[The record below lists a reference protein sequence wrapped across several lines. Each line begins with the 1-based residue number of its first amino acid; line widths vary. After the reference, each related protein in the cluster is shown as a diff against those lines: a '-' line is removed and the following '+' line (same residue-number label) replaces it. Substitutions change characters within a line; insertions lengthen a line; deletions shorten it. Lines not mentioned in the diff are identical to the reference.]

1 MKPLPLLLL
10 TLCAAAAYAEYEYR
24 YIEAEGYLATEGGGL
39 REEGFTSWMR
49 HPSNGQVM
57 VLSPSGWLEY
67 EVEGLGEGPY
77 DVFVRGLA
85 WAAGCEVDVY
95 WDGEKIGRP
104 AYPTPG
110 TALKWSGVVG
120 QVAGP
125 GSHRLRIVA
134 DAGITQAPY
143 IDTVLLTNQ
152 QGYRPADEDCD
163 FVSYKTQLPLL
174 SLGEEE
180 EAPTV
185 PPEPSVASAPSPNL
199 QVLSVRLSTLGL
211 GRNDC
216 ALTFRNSGARAM
228 EVTAAATFG
237 EAAPGPMTLKVGPGL
252 EALCH
257 LGCEA
262 RVAGETLLRLSLSA
276 GESHLVT
283 GAYKVTVP
291 EPVAI
296 DLDHYA
302 YPLGTEQAI
311 WTATFTADAQVVREL
326 SLSAELQQ
334 EDGTAL
340 QTQEATGSGEAL
352 QRAFDISA
360 LPEGRYRMSSVVRR
374 GETVVHSDL
383 RELQVYTPEP
393 LEQWVAVEK
402 TEARGDTLLL
412 NGRPFLGKLLY
423 HAAPDET
430 TREHGFNLVQCYG
443 SDPDPLDGIQRHLD
457 GCVEAQVWGAV
468 ALFNNKFFLPG
479 DHFDLDHL
487 RLAVERFRDH
497 PALWGWDLIDEPEVS
512 VPPEAVARAARLIRE
527 LDQDHIVWVNL
538 CRSPRALDYLESQD
552 LWSFDFYPVPGLPVF
567 SYMQWLAISDEHFR
581 GKRPIGSVMQ
591 TYAYPGGRMP
601 TPDELNA
608 MTFLHIIHGYKWL
621 GFYSYHDA
629 EPAGC
634 LARSPVL
641 LSSTASLTGRLRALE
656 AVILGDAPYVP
667 VAADAAPEVFQAATK
682 VHGDKTY
689 LFAVSGTTEPM
700 AVEMKVEGTR
710 AEALFENGRSVPIE
724 DGTLRDGFRGHGV
737 HIYTVH

>member
-1 MKPLPLLLL
+1 MRPLLPLLL
-10 TLCAAAAYAEYEYR
+10 TVCGAAAYAEYEYR
-24 YIEAEGYLATEGGGL
+24 YIEAESYLAMEGGGL

-57 VLSPSGWLEY
+57 VLAPSGWLEY

-85 WAAGCEVDVY
+85 WTAGCEVDVY
-95 WDGEKIGRP
+95 WDGERVGRP
-104 AYPTPG
+104 TYPTPG

-125 GSHRLRIVA
+125 GPHRLRIVA

-143 IDTVLLTNQ
+143 IDAILLTSQ
-152 QGYRPADEDCD
+152 RGYRPADEDAD
-163 FVSYKTQLPLL
+163 FVSYKTLLPLL
-174 SLGEEE
+174 RLGEGED
-180 EAPTV
+180 ALTV
-185 PPEPSVASAPSPNL
+185 PPEPAVSAPSPDL
-199 QVLSVRLSTLGL
+199 QMLSVRLSALGL

-216 ALTFRNSGARAM
+216 TLTFRNPGARAIG
-228 EVTAAATFG
+228 VTAAATLG
-237 EAAPGPMTLKVGPGL
+237 DSAPTPVTLEVGPGREVQCRL
-252 EALCH
+252 RCEAL
-257 LGCEA
+257 
-262 RVAGETLLRLSLSA
+262 VAGETLLRLSLSG
-276 GESHLVT
+276 GESGSVT
-283 GAYKVTVP
+283 GAYRMTVP

-296 DLDHYA
+296 DLDRYA
-302 YPLGTEQAI
+302 YPLGTEQAL
-311 WTATFTADAQVVREL
+311 WTATFAADAQVVGEL
-326 SLSAELQQ
+326 SLRAELQQ
-334 EDGTAL
+334 EDGTTL

-374 GETVVHSDL
+374 GETVVHRDL
-383 RELQVYTPEP
+383 RELEVYTPEP
-393 LEQWVAVEK
+393 LEQWVAVER
-402 TEARGDTLLL
+402 TEVRGDTLLL

-430 TREHGFNLVQCYG
+430 TRAHGFNLVQCYG
-443 SDPDPLDGIQRHLD
+443 SDPDPLDSIQRHLD

-479 DHFDLDHL
+479 DQFDLEHL
-487 RLAVERFRDH
+487 RMAVERFRDH

-527 LDQDHIVWVNL
+527 LDPDHIVWVNL
-538 CRSPRALDYLESQD
+538 CQSPRALDYLESQD

-608 MTFLHIIHGYKWL
+608 MTFLHVIHGYKWL
-621 GFYSYHDA
+621 GFYSYYDA

-641 LSSTASLTGRLRALE
+641 LSSTASLTTRLRALE
-656 AVILGDAPYVP
+656 PVILGDAPYVP
-667 VAADAAPEVFQAATK
+667 VDADAAPEVFQAATK
-682 VHGDKTY
+682 VHEDNTY
-689 LFAVSGTTEPM
+689 LFAVSGGAEPM
-700 AVEMKVEGTR
+700 AVEMRVEGTR
-710 AEALFENGRSVPIE
+710 AEALFENGRSVPIQ
-724 DGTLRDGFRGHGV
+724 DGTLRDVFRGHGV

>member
-1 MKPLPLLLL
+1 VRPLLPLLL
-10 TLCAAAAYAEYEYR
+10 TVCGAAAYAEYEYR
-24 YIEAEGYLATEGGGL
+24 YIEAESYLAMEGGGL

-57 VLSPSGWLEY
+57 VLAPSGWLEY

-85 WAAGCEVDVY
+85 WTAGCEVDVY
-95 WDGEKIGRP
+95 WDGERVGRP
-104 AYPTPG
+104 TYPTPG

-125 GSHRLRIVA
+125 GPHRLRIVA

-143 IDTVLLTNQ
+143 IDAILLTSQ
-152 QGYRPADEDCD
+152 RGYRPADEDAD
-163 FVSYKTQLPLL
+163 FVSYKTLLPLL
-174 SLGEEE
+174 RLGEGED
-180 EAPTV
+180 ALTV
-185 PPEPSVASAPSPNL
+185 PPEPAVSAPSPDL
-199 QVLSVRLSTLGL
+199 QMLSVRLSALGL

-216 ALTFRNSGARAM
+216 TLTFRNPGARAIG
-228 EVTAAATFG
+228 VTAAATLG
-237 EAAPGPMTLKVGPGL
+237 DSAPTPVTLEVGPGREVQCRL
-252 EALCH
+252 RCEAL
-257 LGCEA
+257 
-262 RVAGETLLRLSLSA
+262 VAGETLLRLSLSG
-276 GESHLVT
+276 GESGSVT
-283 GAYKVTVP
+283 GAYRMTVP

-296 DLDHYA
+296 DLDRYA
-302 YPLGTEQAI
+302 YPLGTEQAL
-311 WTATFTADAQVVREL
+311 WTATFAADAQVVGEL
-326 SLSAELQQ
+326 SLRAELQQ
-334 EDGTAL
+334 EDGTTL

-374 GETVVHSDL
+374 GETVVHRDL
-383 RELQVYTPEP
+383 RELEVYTPEP
-393 LEQWVAVEK
+393 LEQWVAVER
-402 TEARGDTLLL
+402 TEVRGDTLLL

-430 TREHGFNLVQCYG
+430 TRAHGFNLVQCYG
-443 SDPDPLDGIQRHLD
+443 SDPDPLDSIQRHLD

-479 DHFDLDHL
+479 DQFDLEHL
-487 RLAVERFRDH
+487 RMAVERFRDH

-527 LDQDHIVWVNL
+527 LDPDHIVWVNL
-538 CRSPRALDYLESQD
+538 CQSPRALDYLESQD

-608 MTFLHIIHGYKWL
+608 MTFLHVIHGYKWL
-621 GFYSYHDA
+621 GFYSYYDA

-641 LSSTASLTGRLRALE
+641 LSSTASLTTRLRALE
-656 AVILGDAPYVP
+656 PVILGDAPYVP
-667 VAADAAPEVFQAATK
+667 VDADAAPEVFQAATK
-682 VHGDKTY
+682 VHEDNTY
-689 LFAVSGTTEPM
+689 LFAVSGGAEPM
-700 AVEMKVEGTR
+700 AVEMRVEGTR
-710 AEALFENGRSVPIE
+710 AEALFENGRSVPIQ
-724 DGTLRDGFRGHGV
+724 DGTLRDVFRGHGV